1 MQAGKR
7 TTFVK
12 TMARLTAHAGK
23 RHVISLKGSIHIL
36 TINVINGLLP
46 VRSGDMFAPNLM
58 LV

>member
-23 RHVISLKGSIHIL
+23 RQVV
-36 TINVINGLLP
+36 T
-46 VRSGDMFAPNLM
+46 SGGQLM
-58 LV
+58 PEKDKSFR